1 MQGQAKIIICGTL
14 MIVHGILN
22 GVLSQWP
29 PSSSPC
35 YNDVLAVGDIFCT
48 ITGQHGFMTF
58 LWPPFPKILVVLCND
73 VYLNLS
79 IPFNVT
85 GDDIVKK
92 SPELWQTGKMFH
104 HHDNAPAHTALGV
117 PQVLSKNFM
126 KLYSTLPIPPTS
138 PRVAFDTNCVFSP
151 NFQGVS

>member
-85 GDDIVKK
+85 GDDIVMC
-92 SPELWQTGKMFH
+92 PEGLEKQFDEWKTRWSANKET
-104 HHDNAPAHTALGV
+104 ARTALCDR
-117 PQVLSKNFM
+117 
-126 KLYSTLPIPPTS
+126 TDI
-138 PRVAFDTNCVFSP
+138 C
-151 NFQGVS
+151 

>member
-48 ITGQHGFMTF
+48 ITGQHM
-58 LWPPFPKILVVLCND
+58 C
-73 VYLNLS
+73 
-79 IPFNVT
+79 
-85 GDDIVKK
+85 
-92 SPELWQTGKMFH
+92 PEGLEKQFDEWKTRWSANKET
-104 HHDNAPAHTALGV
+104 ARTALCD
-117 PQVLSKNFM
+117 
-126 KLYSTLPIPPTS
+126 
-138 PRVAFDTNCVFSP
+138 RTNIC
-151 NFQGVS
+151 